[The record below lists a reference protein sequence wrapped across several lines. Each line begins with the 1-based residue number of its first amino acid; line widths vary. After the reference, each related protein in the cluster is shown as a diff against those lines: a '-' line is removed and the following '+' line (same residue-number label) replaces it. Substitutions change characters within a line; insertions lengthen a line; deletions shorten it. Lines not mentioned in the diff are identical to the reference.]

1 MTDTEKNIL
10 KQIKDRILALEPN
23 AEVILFGSRAR
34 GDARVDSDWDLLI
47 LLDGK
52 VDESKKEPLRMNLY
66 DLEVDTGTV
75 IVPVFREKAKWGD
88 DKKYNTSFK
97 KNVKTEGVTL

>member
-1 MTDTEKNIL
+1 MNDDNDIL
-10 KQIKDRILALEPN
+10 TRIKERVLALEPE

-34 GDARVDSDWDLLI
+34 GDARADSDWDLLI

-52 VDESKKEPLRMNLY
+52 VDESRKQPLRMNLY

-88 DKKYNTSFK
+88 DERYNTSFK